1 MGWLRDWTIE
11 GGATS
16 SSLGGKD
23 RQNVFH
29 YENSGQVSN
38 GRDSLC
44 QRESHQ
50 NSCVEINVRL
60 QLDALNIPKA

>member
-44 QRESHQ
+44 QGKVIKIRASK
-50 NSCVEINVRL
+50 SMCVCE
-60 QLDALNIPKA
+60 LDALNIPKA